1 MKLINFTR
9 DDIFFMIIIFIL
21 YFFTNFNLI
30 EGKQGKKKK
39 QKAKVKKLEKKE
51 RKGKLNPKQQEK
63 LAKLRGKIEARK
75 KRKLAKREARRKRR
89 EEKKARKEE
98 AERQKALLKD
108 LERNMDEDDINRHIF
123 NSDILTRLQE
133 SKEKELRAER
143 SDIMKSMTTKNYW
156 ELIYGDVDS
165 WKKKYLGKPGVEE
178 QVERNDDFDPFSFML
193 SLNSMAA
200 DFTSYSAADLIP
212 DTPIVS
218 TGTPDKDWI
227 TGKPLP
233 DGPALPSATSI

>member
-63 LAKLRGKIEARK
+63 LARLRGKIEARK
-75 KRKLAKREARRKRR
+75 KRKLEKREARKKRR
-89 EEKKARKEE
+89 EEKKARKEKE
-98 AERQKALLKD
+98 ASDKAILKD
-108 LERNMDEDDINRHIF
+108 LERNMDESDISRHVF
-123 NSDILTRLQE
+123 NSDILMRLRD

-143 SDIMKSMTTKNYW
+143 SDILKSMTTKNYW
-156 ELIYGDVDS
+156 ELVYGDLGS
-165 WKKKYLGKPGVEE
+165 WKQKYLGKPGVEE
-178 QVERNDDFDPFSFML
+178 QIEKNDEFDPFAFML
-193 SLNSMAA
+193 NLDSMAA
-200 DFTSYSAADLIP
+200 EFGTYYDADLIP
-212 DTPIVS
+212 ETPQVRKRS
-218 TGTPDKDWI
+218 PDLDWI
-227 TGKPLP
+227 TGEPLP
-233 DGPALPSATSI
+233 DGPPLPSMSSI